1 MVKISYNLKMRTFLY
16 TCMNNQSTISTK
28 TSTFSLTATY
38 HLIIRSGLCAV
49 VLAYILFSQ
58 FAYSAPPSIQLIAP
72 AHEATIRNTQGQVH
86 ISWVAH
92 AKANVVY
99 EIYLDDVLKKNTP
112 HTAMAL
118 TGVER
123 GAHSIYLQVKDKN
136 GKVIAASPTHTIYV
150 HQNSKLFR

>member
-1 MVKISYNLKMRTFLY
+1 MRTHLH

-28 TSTFSLTATY
+28 ASTFSFTATR
-38 HLIIRSGLCAV
+38 HLMIKSGFCAL
-49 VLAYILFSQ
+49 VLTCILFSQ
-58 FAYSAPPSIQLIAP
+58 FAYSAPTSIQLIAP

-99 EIYLDDVLKKNTP
+99 EIYLDDVLKKTTP
-112 HTAMAL
+112 HTEMAL

-123 GAHSIYLQVKDKN
+123 GAHSIYLQVKDKS
-136 GKVIAASPTHTIYV
+136 GKVIAVSHTHTIYV

>member
-1 MVKISYNLKMRTFLY
+1 MTKISYTLKMLTYLRSSMDNQNATSLESTTVFFVAVFNFNKSALCVFLFV
-16 TCMNNQSTISTK
+16 C
-28 TSTFSLTATY
+28 
-38 HLIIRSGLCAV
+38 
-49 VLAYILFSQ
+49 ILFSQ
-58 FAYSAPPSIQLIAP
+58 PALSALPSIQLISP

-99 EIYLDDVLKKNTP
+99 EIYLDDVLKKTTT

-123 GAHSIYLQVKDKN
+123 GAHYIYLQIKDKN
-136 GKVIAASPTHTIYV
+136 GKVIAISPTHTIFV